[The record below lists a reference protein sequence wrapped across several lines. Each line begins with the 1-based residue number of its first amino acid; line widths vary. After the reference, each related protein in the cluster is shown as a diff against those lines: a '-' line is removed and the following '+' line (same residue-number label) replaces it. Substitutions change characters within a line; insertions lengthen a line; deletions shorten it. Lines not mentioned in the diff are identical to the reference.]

1 MRRLKPERG
10 RAPCGAPTS
19 RSRCA
24 DFLPRIS
31 TGVATAEKP
40 EGCPGPEGDRRMGA
54 IPKKCLP
61 AICRPRAE
69 SGLCQAK
76 ERPEAFKPSDARLPM
91 STADRFSSPGSIPFR
106 RWAFLVAPVRV
117 HRRPTSRGMVLSVS
131 SADRVSWR
139 NPFHTTR
146 PFRGPFHLHRWPL
159 LIAACPCPPP
169 TRFSWRGA
177 LSVSASDRSRSLGPC
192 PCSPL
197 TVSRHLSVFTTD
209 RFPSRGVRVHDSP
222 FSSRGPAMSTR
233 DRCAVSAKFPFV
245 ITN

>member
-1 MRRLKPERG
+1 MPRVVHRPAARDALTSCRASRPGWPPRRSPRGARVLKGIDEWEQYQRSVYQLFVGRER
-10 RAPCGAPTS
+10 
-19 RSRCA
+19 
-24 DFLPRIS
+24 
-31 TGVATAEKP
+31 K
-40 EGCPGPEGDRRMGA
+40 
-54 IPKKCLP
+54 
-61 AICRPRAE
+61 